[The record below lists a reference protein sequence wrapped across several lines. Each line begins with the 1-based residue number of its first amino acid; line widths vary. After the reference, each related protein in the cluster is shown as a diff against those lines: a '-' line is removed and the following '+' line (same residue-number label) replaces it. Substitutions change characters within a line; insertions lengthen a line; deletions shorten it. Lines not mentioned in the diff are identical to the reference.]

1 MTKPTTRSTAPPTA
15 EELRERLNDESKTV
29 DDDTAL
35 RAQVELWA
43 RLRAAFAA
51 NSLSSGIDALD
62 DLAMTAIAD
71 DSATKLS
78 LASTAVLL
86 PSTDLPSPQEQP
98 AHALFAPAPATA
110 RSKRT
115 NSRGKGKVG
124 AAPAKK
130 RHTVIKSRRSW
141 FQLPSNAPKKIKED
155 LARLEEVAAEQ
166 DTSPE
171 RLAYRWRD
179 QRAWCD
185 PREHPDL
192 HLQHWR
198 FFMRHRP
205 TFLVL
210 ALYAPT
216 DDAAGRRKL
225 KSLACQKRLLFIS
238 YNIEEFGFFGFM
250 ELFQNG
256 AHDHLIWLGG
266 KVAKHSTGAKK
277 AKSREDAVD
286 PPQDEL
292 AQLLRHD
299 PSHYERVIERV
310 LDHTRVDD
318 EGYTSIREL
327 LEQSNALDPSRP
339 AHLQLSTNALAR
351 IVLDVS
357 TMDPPNPSWVGHR
370 STGPWKKLLSDHS
383 LRSVQAKLD
392 KRLRKGKSVVTY
404 DHKKF
409 KASEQRE
416 DDCDFKEDG
425 APVILPPTPPVTK
438 STRDVP
444 KQQDHTGLTDSS
456 DDKEEDE
463 EFPPPGRHGGEE
475 DAPSDAFADDKLN
488 ENGPSDGSDDGP
500 DPPKGSSDKK
510 AGSKGDDRSTS
521 KTSSSDKSDDAPSP
535 DDKAS
540 KDSK

>member
-1 MTKPTTRSTAPPTA
+1 MTKPTTLSTAPPTA

-86 PSTDLPSPQEQP
+86 PSTDLPSSQEQP

-155 LARLEEVAAEQ
+155 LARLEDVAAEQ

-171 RLAYRWRD
+171 RLAY
-179 QRAWCD
+179 
-185 PREHPDL
+185 
-192 HLQHWR
+192 
-198 FFMRHRP
+198 
-205 TFLVL
+205 
-210 ALYAPT
+210 
-216 DDAAGRRKL
+216 
-225 KSLACQKRLLFIS
+225 
-238 YNIEEFGFFGFM
+238 
-250 ELFQNG
+250 
-256 AHDHLIWLGG
+256 
-266 KVAKHSTGAKK
+266 
-277 AKSREDAVD
+277 
-286 PPQDEL
+286 
-292 AQLLRHD
+292 
-299 PSHYERVIERV
+299 
-310 LDHTRVDD
+310 
-318 EGYTSIREL
+318 
-327 LEQSNALDPSRP
+327 
-339 AHLQLSTNALAR
+339 
-351 IVLDVS
+351 
-357 TMDPPNPSWVGHR
+357 
-370 STGPWKKLLSDHS
+370 
-383 LRSVQAKLD
+383 
-392 KRLRKGKSVVTY
+392 
-404 DHKKF
+404 
-409 KASEQRE
+409 
-416 DDCDFKEDG
+416 DG